1 MKKSNLK
8 LLLNAEPFGFG
19 PTAAIAALFPYLK
32 EKFEYMGYLGKDH
45 TLDLQKDLP
54 YEKVHDISQDSR
66 EEIQQIMRQYDIFL
80 TALDFEMAS
89 LAQSV
94 GLKVIIYDP
103 LTWYWKSFPKIVKE
117 SDLYLA
123 QDFFGVRERIQ
134 RSKDLFPKNIQI
146 VPPIVSQKRPRISK
160 KFTLINLGGLQNP
173 FWSIDEVLQYA
184 QTFVEAMKSCI
195 PKDEDLVIATS
206 SAIAAKL
213 NDNKMRSYNRAEM
226 HDILG
231 NTKYAFMTSG
241 LGNIYDAAKF
251 SIPTVWLPP
260 ANDSQGQQIDLLK
273 KHRMVDAQ
281 IDWSDL
287 GKTIDY
293 FATQELV
300 LKNIQD
306 AIRTTTN
313 TDELEADMREVRE
326 KVCNKKGSATS
337 VLLDTFG
344 VGGAERIGEIV
355 FEYCQSKK

>member
-1 MKKSNLK
+1 MKRSNLK

-19 PTAAIAALFPYLK
+19 PTAAIAAFFPYLR
-32 EKFEYMGYLGKDH
+32 EKFQYMGYLGKDH

-54 YEKVHDISQDSR
+54 YETVHDVSKTPT
-66 EEIQQIMRQYDIFL
+66 EEIHRIMRQYDFFV

-89 LAQSV
+89 FAQSV

-103 LTWYWKSFPKIVKE
+103 LTWYWKFFPKIVKE

-134 RSKDLFPKNIQI
+134 KSKDLFPNNIQI

-184 QTFVEAMKSCI
+184 QTFVKAIKSCI

-213 NDNKMRSYNRAEM
+213 HDSRMRSYNRTEM
-226 HDILG
+226 HNILE

-251 SIPTVWLPP
+251 DIPTVWLPP

-273 KHRMVDAQ
+273 KHEMVDTR

-306 AIRTTTN
+306 AIRTTTS
-313 TDELEADMREVRE
+313 TEKLETVMREVRE
-326 KVCNKKGSATS
+326 KVCNKEGSATS

-355 FEYCQSKK
+355 FEYCQSKE